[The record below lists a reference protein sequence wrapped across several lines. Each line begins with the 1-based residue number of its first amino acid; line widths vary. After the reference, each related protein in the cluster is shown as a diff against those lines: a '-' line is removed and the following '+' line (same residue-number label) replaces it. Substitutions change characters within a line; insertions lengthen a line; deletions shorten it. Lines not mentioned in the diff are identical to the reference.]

1 MKRKNEKSRQQKCH
15 GKGKPQS
22 NMLAGNY
29 IKVTEHAVTRY
40 QERFKKMNHEKAEHT
55 IVESV
60 KRSRLIALTKFGGR
74 EIRENRGIVFVCEL
88 QGNSLH
94 VITVLISQVDL
105 RFVS

>member
-1 MKRKNEKSRQQKCH
+1 MKGKHGKSKH
-15 GKGKPQS
+15 KKGHSKGKPG

-29 IKVTEHAVTRY
+29 ITVTEHAVQRY
-40 QERFKKMNHEKAEHT
+40 RERFKKMNDEKAHHT

-74 EIRENRGIVFVCEL
+74 EIRENRGVVFVCEL
-88 QGNSLH
+88 QGNQLY
-94 VITVLISQVDL
+94 VITVLISRVDL